1 MPVEYS
7 WIQKNIFNIISDGIS
22 ISGETNENSSPNKK
36 NEDTNENSTTATGST
51 SGIGYPVA
59 SSTLNFANKYTK
71 GLLPAKQ
78 HSDGTFV
85 INDGKK
91 KSNIKDRHWLTA
103 NPEYTKILQSVNVPT
118 SSGFTTIKVHPDFAS
133 KLNSAFSDIKNQELQ
148 KYISSCQGGL
158 AIRNVTSGTRLSNHS
173 YGFAIDVNASKSG
186 WEYGSKWN
194 ISKKTITTSNGTVRN
209 WNEFDKGFYKIV
221 EIMKK
226 YGIGWLGSSDPMH
239 FSIYE

>member
-1 MPVEYS
+1 MPVEYN
-7 WIQKNIFNIISDGIS
+7 WIQTNVLNIISDGVS
-22 ISGETNENSSPNKK
+22 LSGDESSGGTLSENSSPNKEQ
-36 NEDTNENSTTATGST
+36 NAVGSTTGT
-51 SGIGYPVA
+51 GYPVVSA
-59 SSTLNFANKYTK
+59 TLNFANKHTN

-78 HSDGTFV
+78 HPDGTFV

-158 AIRNVTSGTRLSNHS
+158 AIRNVTNGTRLSNHS
-173 YGFAIDVNASKSG
+173 YGFAIDINASKSG

-194 ISKKTITTSNGTVRN
+194 ISKKTIPTSNGTVRN

-239 FSIYE
+239 FSIHE